1 MMIVLEYG
9 IEKVNFEKQKEEL
22 KEFIEQ
28 PVVSTELDTFAT
40 SGKMSDFLSGGLV
53 GVLSGHKVTGEELNS
68 FVTKLQ
74 RCFVEIN
81 ERNRK
86 VIKGFGQIYE
96 TFEALDKGYIQ
107 GILIGVKSAEKA
119 SQEAKNAQK
128 DVDDTI
134 KALQG
139 TINKLKEFKDE
150 VGRYSHLKDID
161 KIWNDILQLD
171 RNLKIISKKIEE
183 QETTL
188 NKRIAELNQFRTK
201 IEKQAHINDIDD
213 IWIDIKSSNLKVE
226 EISTN
231 LKRLSNDLKTKT
243 DELLAFKDKLE
254 KSEHIK
260 DVDLIWE
267 KVEEFPK
274 DISRLSKDFGE
285 IVRTIEKDI
294 ETFTKFIGSQEH
306 FSDVDKIWEM
316 LQEVQKKTQDFSV
329 DLEEYKES
337 QHKVDEKIFELTSF
351 FVKLQ
356 SLQHIGDVDDE
367 WEYSHDMAK
376 KLDRTE
382 NRISDTEYKVREYEE
397 KLAHCEIENL
407 QLKNR
412 MNRVYIIASSALGVS
427 IIQLILLFVGI
438 L

>member
-1 MMIVLEYG
+1 MMIVFEYAM
-9 IEKVNFEKQKEEL
+9 EKDNSEKQREEL
-22 KEFIEQ
+22 KNFDEQ
-28 PVVSTELDTFAT
+28 SVMGTKFDMFETTGQL
-40 SGKMSDFLSGGLV
+40 SDFLSGGV
-53 GVLSGHKVTGEELNS
+53 GGVLSGHKVTGEELNS
-68 FVTKLQ
+68 FVTNLQ
-74 RCFVEIN
+74 RKLIEVNKQYMSVNKE
-81 ERNRK
+81 
-86 VIKGFGQIYE
+86 VGQINKKIE
-96 TFEALDKGYIQ
+96 TLDEKYIQ
-107 GILIGVKSAEKA
+107 YGLAGVKSAEKA

-128 DVDDTI
+128 GVDDTI

-139 TINKLKEFKDE
+139 IINKLEEFKDE

-407 QLKNR
+407 QLKNQ